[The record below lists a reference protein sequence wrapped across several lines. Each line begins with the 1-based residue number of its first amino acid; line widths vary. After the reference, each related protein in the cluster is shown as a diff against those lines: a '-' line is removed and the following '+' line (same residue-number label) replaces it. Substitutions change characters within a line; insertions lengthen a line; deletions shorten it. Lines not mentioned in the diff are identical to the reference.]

1 MSRRPRTKKPA
12 TDPALRANSAPEIQV
27 SFRLQRLESHVAFA
41 QGGLAL
47 WIAIFFNPPGFTAQL
62 VALLGVAL
70 GGWARAYPARQP
82 QVMALRAL
90 ILTAAGALLM
100 GLPGSGGPTGPAVA
114 WALGTTLAY
123 SLLLPL
129 VWGVPVLLATV
140 GGYLLACLLPE
151 RPPAWQAAGAWF
163 GVLAIL
169 GALFLAI
176 GRSLRASEL
185 RAEQSRLDERS
196 NLYNEAGF
204 FTNGGELFA
213 ASRRKGEPFTM
224 ALLRAADLR
233 DANELLGRRTANKLF
248 EQTVKGIAAAT
259 PPGGIA
265 ARTDTVEFAV
275 VMPGMTMDRAEALL
289 HQRLGRPPQVKV
301 TASGN
306 TAVILLDVMV
316 VQAPPEVH
324 ALEDLYDRVR
334 QRQRERSGDTAIT
347 QATDHGGM
355 STLQGFLMHDP
366 PVPQSQKPT
375 LPMPLS
381 REPGPAPGRRPP
393 A

>member
-1 MSRRPRTKKPA
+1 
-12 TDPALRANSAPEIQV
+12 V
-27 SFRLQRLESHVAFA
+27 SFRLQRLESNVAFA
-41 QGGLAL
+41 QGVLAL
-47 WIAIFFNPPGFTAQL
+47 WIAIFYNPPGFTAQL
-62 VALLGVAL
+62 VALLGVTL
-70 GGWARAYPARQP
+70 GGWARAFPARNP

-90 ILTAAGALLM
+90 ILTAAGTLLM
-100 GLPGSGGPTGPAVA
+100 VLPGSGGPTGPALA

-129 VWGVPVLLATV
+129 LWGLPVLLATV
-140 GGYLLACLLPE
+140 AGYVAACVLPE
-151 RPPAWQAAGAWF
+151 RPPAFQSAGAWF

-213 ASRRKGEPFTM
+213 ASRRKGEPFSM

-248 EQTVKGIAAAT
+248 EQTVRGIAAAT

-289 HQRLGRPPQVKV
+289 HQRLGRPPEVKV
-301 TASGN
+301 TAGGN
-306 TAVILLDVMV
+306 SAVILLDVMV

-334 QRQRERSGDTAIT
+334 QRLRERTEGAPMT
-347 QATDHGGM
+347 QPTDHSGL
-355 STLQGFLMHDP
+355 STLQGFLLHDP

-375 LPMPLS
+375 LPMPLT
-381 REPGPAPGRRPP
+381 RDPGTAASRRPQ